1 MLFCLLNFLVLSE
14 ELTLSQAIFTCFT
27 GSSRSTESSTSASL
41 SATPSQDGG
50 TSSQSD
56 QQQRPLLAKTS
67 VSSSNPNES
76 LESPSAVQAAMA
88 TVNSRRNVSYSKI
101 QTMKISN
108 REIFTLL
115 KSIHCVSKVFDHLPL
130 YAIILPKIQVVWA
143 GLGP

>member
-1 MLFCLLNFLVLSE
+1 MYVTGKICKNSYKVKIFMLFCLLNFLVLSG
-14 ELTLSQAIFTCFT
+14 ELTLSQTIYTCFA

-56 QQQRPLLAKTS
+56 QQRPLLAKTS
-67 VSSSNPNES
+67 VSSNPNES

-101 QTMKISN
+101 QTKKISN
-108 REIFTLL
+108 RKIFTLL
-115 KSIHCVSKVFDHLPL
+115 KVCFMRIKFQHATFLF
-130 YAIILPKIQVVWA
+130 Q
-143 GLGP
+143 